1 MKEKGKRA
9 TERPRLMET
18 CDRLKSVLLL
28 ESIHQVI
35 RVEKLLKARG
45 LRIDL
50 IPIPREISSD
60 CGMAVELPL
69 DAETE
74 ALRILEENRIPVRDL
89 YVRDSRGTFQ
99 QRRL

>member
-1 MKEKGKRA
+1 MKYKRKRT
-9 TERPRLMET
+9 TERPHVMET
-18 CDRLKSVLLL
+18 CNRLRTVLIL

-35 RVEKLLKARG
+35 RVEKLLKAKG
-45 LRIDL
+45 IRIDL

-74 ALRILEENRIPVRDL
+74 ALRILEEYRIPVRDL
-89 YVRDSRGTFQ
+89 YVRDSRGTFE
-99 QRRL
+99 QRRP

>member
-1 MKEKGKRA
+1 MKYKRKR
-9 TERPRLMET
+9 TTGRPRVMET
-18 CDRLKSVLLL
+18 CNRLRSVLIL

-35 RVEKLLKARG
+35 RVEKLLKAKG
-45 LRIDL
+45 IRIDL

-60 CGMAVELPL
+60 CGVAVELPL

-74 ALRILEENRIPVRDL
+74 ALRILEEYRIPVRDL

-99 QRRL
+99 QRRP